1 MKILNLVQG
10 SEEWHAH
17 RAKHFN
23 ASDAAAMMGV
33 SKYKTR
39 QQLLREYATG
49 FTKDVDAATQARF
62 DKGHAAEAA
71 ARPIAEAML
80 GEALY
85 PVTGVAEVDG
95 LQLSASFDGLIMT
108 EETSWEHKLL
118 NQRIVAQMQVREL
131 EAEYYWQLE
140 HQQLVSGAEK
150 TLFTTSDGTEENAHH
165 IFYASIPE
173 RRAELIAGWKQFAED
188 LANYQ
193 HVEAAPEVVAA
204 PVVDLPA
211 VSVQV
216 SGAIAIID
224 NFEVFEV
231 ALRDFIDNRLIRKPE
246 TDQDFAD
253 LDTQIKSLKKAEDA
267 LNQAEAAMLSQ
278 VASIDAMKRT
288 KDMLHKLARDNRLMA
303 EKLLEAEK
311 VNRRNAI
318 QQAGKDA
325 YAAHVAALNE
335 RIGKPYMPALPTDFS
350 GVTKSK
356 RTITSIQDAVNG
368 ELARAKI
375 AASEV
380 ADRIEL
386 NLKSL
391 RELAKDHAFL
401 FSDTPQLV
409 LKPND
414 DLVNL
419 IKLRIN
425 EHEAAEKAKLEAQ
438 REQIRQEEEAKAKA
452 EAEAKVRAEME
463 AKAAQERAEAD
474 AKAKAEREQAA
485 AEKAAQQA
493 TQKPVEQPAPA
504 PIAEAMREQVVD
516 VRQPDQPAAAP
527 KQPTEQQ
534 IILAVATAFNV
545 DFHTAR
551 GWIADLAQKVAA

>member
-17 RAKHFN
+17 RATARN
-23 ASDAAAMMGV
+23 ASEAPAVMGF

-39 QQLLREYATG
+39 SQLLREKALCVVE
-49 FTKDVDAATQARF
+49 DVDAATQKRF
-62 DKGHAAEAA
+62 DDGHAAEAA
-71 ARPIAEAML
+71 ARPNIEATID
-80 GEALY
+80 GPLY
-85 PVTGVAEVDG
+85 PVTATSDDDY
-95 LQLSASFDGLIMT
+95 LSASFDGITMD
-108 EETSWEHKLL
+108 EGFFWENKLF
-118 NQRIVAQMQVREL
+118 NQTLAAYIEANNDLPDSHWPQVE
-131 EAEYYWQLE
+131 
-140 HQQLVSGAEK
+140 QQFMVSKADEC
-150 TLFTTSDGTEENAHH
+150 LFTLCDTNGNIKAQLPYQSR
-165 IFYASIPE
+165 PE
-173 RRAELIAGWKQFAED
+173 RQAAVLAAWKQFDED

-335 RIGKPYMPALPTDFS
+335 RIGKPYMPTMPTDFV

-534 IILAVATAFNV
+534 IIFAVATAFNV